1 MRTVG
6 FFSIIM
12 YPHAVF
18 KAQQLFNVFR
28 IAHTMFKS
36 LQIGRAIAALL
47 VVFHH
52 ATLDSDLFYGTAFNG
67 FWIFGSIGVDFF
79 FVLSGFI
86 IYWAH
91 KKDQEGGFAA
101 KVYAYKRLV
110 RIYAPFILISVVM
123 FSAYYFMPALSQSS
137 RTVGFIPSFFLIPQE
152 HTSPALS
159 VSWTLMHEL
168 LFYAVFIVS
177 YIRKKLLLIF
187 SVAWSLLI
195 LLYPLTQQKY
205 FLADFLLNMHN
216 IQFLLGM
223 VLAYYF
229 YNHEQV
235 ISNITKSK
243 LLPSIMLATSVAFLS
258 YIIFNK
264 AMLSTFLN
272 EYYVLV
278 VGIGFFIL
286 ILSMLLAEGASMWVN
301 LFNSKSLLFLGAASY
316 SIYLFHNSALSILN
330 RFAAKVISIY
340 PALNSE
346 LIFILMSALATLG
359 GIVYYL
365 LWEKPI
371 LSQMRKKVY
380 PYFMG
385 KIQPKENVKA
395 SISSSKT

>member
-52 ATLDSDLFYGTAFNG
+52 ATLDSSFFYGTAFND
-67 FWIFGSIGVDFF
+67 FWIFGNIGVDFF

-91 KKDQEGGFAA
+91 KKDQEGVFAA

-123 FSAYYFMPALSQSS
+123 FSAYYFVPALSQSD
-137 RTVGFIPSFFLIPQE
+137 RTIGFISSFFLIPQE

-177 YIRKKLLLIF
+177 YIRKRLLLAF
-187 SVAWSLLI
+187 SLVWSILI
-195 LLYPLTQQKY
+195 LLYPLIQQKY
-205 FLADFLLNMHN
+205 FLADFLLDMHN

-223 VLAYYF
+223 VLAYFF

-235 ISNITKSK
+235 ISNITKNK
-243 LLPSIMLATSVAFLS
+243 LLPSIMLALSITSLS
-258 YIIFNK
+258 YILFNK
-264 AMLSTFLN
+264 AILSSFLN

-278 VGIGFFIL
+278 VGVGFFIL
-286 ILSMLLAEGASMWVN
+286 IMSMLLAEGALMWVK

-316 SIYLFHNSALSILN
+316 SIYLFHNPALSILN

-346 LIFILMSALATLG
+346 LIFISISALATLG
-359 GIVYYL
+359 GIFYYL

-380 PYFMG
+380 PYFME

>member
-1 MRTVG
+1 
-6 FFSIIM
+6 
-12 YPHAVF
+12 
-18 KAQQLFNVFR
+18 
-28 IAHTMFKS
+28 MFKS

-52 ATLDSDLFYGTAFNG
+52 ATLDSSFFYGTAFND
-67 FWIFGSIGVDFF
+67 FWVFGNIGVDFF

-91 KKDQEGGFAA
+91 KNDQEGTFGA

-123 FSAYYFMPALSQSS
+123 FSVYYFVPTLSQSD
-137 RTVGFIPSFFLIPQE
+137 RNIGFISSFLLIPQE

-177 YIRKKLLLIF
+177 YVRKKLLLIF
-187 SVAWSLLI
+187 SLVWSILI
-195 LLYPLTQQKY
+195 LLYPLMHQKY

-229 YNHEQV
+229 YNHEKV
-235 ISNITKSK
+235 INNITKNK
-243 LLPSIMLATSVAFLS
+243 IIPSMMLAMALGYLS

-264 AMLSTFLN
+264 AIFSTYLN
-272 EYYVLV
+272 EYYVLL
-278 VGIGFFIL
+278 VGVGFFLL
-286 ILSMLLAEGASMWVN
+286 IVSMLLAEGALMCTK

-316 SIYLFHNSALSILN
+316 SIYLFHNPALSILN
-330 RFAAKVISIY
+330 RFAAKAISIY
-340 PALNSE
+340 PSLNSE
-346 LIFILMSALATLG
+346 FVFIILSALATFG
-359 GIVYYL
+359 GIAYYL

-371 LSQMRKKVY
+371 LSIMRKNIY
-380 PYFMG
+380 PYFME
-385 KIQPKENVKA
+385 KIQPKKSGEAN
-395 SISSSKT
+395 IYTPRP